1 MNISKSL
8 LGVIIIILFI
18 TLLAQNKVL
27 HDKINEK
34 QEYQFIQGGDIEKAK
49 IIDSLQNIYDSL
61 AAQQYGTIISEETE

>member
-27 HDKINEK
+27 HDKINEE
-34 QEYQFIQGGDIEKAK
+34 QEHQFIQGGDIAKAET
-49 IIDSLQNIYDSL
+49 IDSL
-61 AAQQYGTIISEETE
+61 